1 MSVFTKI
8 GSLAGSL
15 RHSDSP
21 NRSLKTRLL
30 AVQRECRAPVWCRPD
45 RVRHPYRV
53 VSYSVARRRN
63 EIGIWMAL
71 GAQRSQLLKLIVRE
85 SIAPVVI
92 GLTAGAA
99 AACFSGERFA
109 ACCSASSQPIL

>member
-1 MSVFTKI
+1 
-8 GSLAGSL
+8 
-15 RHSDSP
+15 
-21 NRSLKTRLL
+21 
-30 AVQRECRAPVWCRPD
+30 
-45 RVRHPYRV
+45 
-53 VSYSVARRRN
+53 
-63 EIGIWMAL
+63 MAL
-71 GAQRSQLLKLIVRE
+71 GAQRSQLLRLIVRE